1 MLSRGER
8 VFTENL
14 WPQDNPHMGF
24 EEELCRWSPE
34 LLVKDFKVLA
44 LQIGDDPRHL
54 AETNAKSSKIHL

>member
-1 MLSRGER
+1 
-8 VFTENL
+8 
-14 WPQDNPHMGF
+14 MGF